1 MIRDFRDKICVVTG
15 AGSGIGAAI
24 ARALDA
30 EGAVLALVDRD
41 PEISQHVGRYRR
53 ATAHVLDVAEGGAW
67 SRLAAELGTAHLL
80 VNNAGISVAG
90 RFEDVP
96 ADVFDRLIAVNFGG
110 VVHGCR
116 AFLPLLRAQSEA
128 HIVNVCSSFAWL
140 GFPGKSAYAA
150 SKAAV
155 RALSESLRAEL
166 DGTSVGV
173 TLLFPGPVDTQ
184 LLRRG
189 HAVDPAQREREVAF
203 LAGRAI
209 PVERVAARCLA
220 GIRKSQ
226 ARVLVGLDY
235 RALDLLVR
243 CSPVAA
249 GAAVTALSKRMPF

>member
-1 MIRDFRDKICVVTG
+1 MIRDFGAKVCVVTG
-15 AGSGIGAAI
+15 AASGIGVAI

-30 EGAVLALVDRD
+30 EGATLVLVDRD
-41 PEISQHVGRYRR
+41 PELVAHVDRYRH
-53 ATAHVLDVAEGGAW
+53 ATAHVMDVADGAAW
-67 SRLAAELGTAHLL
+67 SRLAKEVGTAHLL

-90 RFEDVP
+90 RFEEIPPDL
-96 ADVFDRLIAVNFGG
+96 FDRLVAVNFGG

-116 AFLPLLRAQSEA
+116 AFLPLLRAQPQA
-128 HIVNVCSSFAWL
+128 HVVNVCSSFAWL

-155 RALSESLRAEL
+155 RAFSESLRAEL

-184 LLRRG
+184 LIRRG
-189 HAVDPAQREREVAF
+189 HAVDPAQREREAAF
-203 LAGRAI
+203 LAGRAL
-209 PVERVAARCLA
+209 PAERVAARCLA
-220 GIRKSQ
+220 GIRSDR

-243 CSPVAA
+243 CSPVGAA
-249 GAAVTALSKRMPF
+249 AAVTALAKRMPF